1 MEQSKR
7 PLYLRILAVG
17 LALLAVIYLGYHI
30 LNSLRTDSELFTVR
44 PYTARDSA
52 IFTGYLF
59 REETVLYSRN
69 SGMYR
74 YLYYDGEKVGAN
86 KNVAE
91 VYRSGSIATEEAIET
106 YKKQIEILRRSESL
120 GRLTLEEVQKKIDQ
134 LTFSIAE
141 KNTAGETAA
150 ANALGD
156 ELLVLM
162 AKEDLLISGRSNYEL
177 EIIRL
182 ESELNRIVSSLG
194 YPTEIVSTPESGY
207 FYAETDGFEQI
218 FTSKAA
224 ESLTLR
230 SFTSLLDAAPST
242 TTNAVGTLV
251 TDSKWYYATKTD
263 ADTAQGFTVGTG
275 YHCLFIDNGYSEK
288 IPMKLVSKETENNE
302 TLLVFFSSSLPR
314 DFDITR
320 CQRMEAVKAEYT
332 GLRIPTEVVRV
343 KDGVTYVYILKEGIA
358 REREVEI
365 LWEQNGYFI
374 IAEQFEGISD
384 MPNIDLND
392 LVLIGEDGLYDGK
405 FIP

>member
-1 MEQSKR
+1 MEQHKR

-30 LNSLRTDSELFTVR
+30 LNSLRADSELFIVR

-52 IFTGYLF
+52 TFTGYLF

-69 SGMYR
+69 TGMYH
-74 YLYYDGEKVGAN
+74 YLYYDGEKVAAG
-86 KNVAE
+86 KQIVE
-91 VYRSGSIATEEAIET
+91 VYRSGSTATEEAIEN

-150 ANALGD
+150 ASALSD

-162 AKEDLLISGRSNYEL
+162 AKEELLKSGKSDYEL

-182 ESELNRIVSSLG
+182 ENEMNRIVSALG
-194 YPTEIVSTPESGY
+194 YPIETVTTSQSGY

-218 FTSKAA
+218 FTTEIA
-224 ESLTLR
+224 ENLTLK
-230 SFTSLLDAAPST
+230 SFSALLDASPST
-242 TTNAVGTLV
+242 ATNAVGTLV
-251 TDSKWYYATKTD
+251 TSSKWYYATKTD
-263 ADTAQGFTVGTG
+263 ADTAQGFTVGTQ
-275 YHCLFIDNGYSEK
+275 YACLFIDNGYSEN
-288 IPMKLVSKETENNE
+288 IPMKLVSKETENGE

-343 KDGVTYVYILKEGIA
+343 RDGVTYVYILKEGIA
-358 REREVEI
+358 REREIEI

-374 IAEQFEGISD
+374 ISEQFEGISD
-384 MPNIDLND
+384 MPNIALND
-392 LVLIGEDGLYDGK
+392 LILIDEEGLYDGK